1 VTLRWKHRPDG
12 SNWGDF
18 GPDDQR
24 GRMNLLTPQHRLAGV
39 REVTEGIA
47 FTLSLPL
54 DYPGG
59 VLPGAGRKPPELF
72 AVRMEHDDAYNC
84 PGHLLFPG
92 SSGAVCDDG
101 VTLYTQYSS
110 QWDSLAHWGMMFDA
124 DGDGVAEM
132 CYYNGFRAGPDVM
145 GPEQTGGPYA
155 RRLGIE
161 NLAESCPQGRGVLL
175 DLFTRHGHTRTAYGY
190 DAVMAAIDA
199 QQAEVKPGDFLLI
212 YTGYDTLMMGMNK
225 QPSMDHLLAN
235 SGGLDG
241 HDDRLLNWIDDSGI
255 VAIASDNVAVELF
268 EPRIGPHDATGLR
281 LHEHCLF
288 KLGIHLGELW
298 YLHELAEW
306 LKAHRRS
313 AFLLTA
319 PPLRLPG
326 AVGSPACP
334 IATV

>member
-1 VTLRWKHRPDG
+1 MRWKHRPEG

-24 GRMNLLTPQHRLAGV
+24 GRMNLLTPERRLAGI
-39 REVTEGIA
+39 REVKEGIA

-59 VLPGAGRKPPELF
+59 VMAGSLRRPPELF
-72 AVRMEHDDAYNC
+72 AVRMEHHDAYNC
-84 PGHLLFPG
+84 PGGLLFPD
-92 SSGAVCDDG
+92 SCGALCDDG

-110 QWDSLAHWGMMFDA
+110 QWDSLCHWGRMFDA

-132 CYYNGFRAGPDVM
+132 VYYNGFRAGPDIV
-145 GPEQTGGPYA
+145 GPDQPGGPRA
-155 RRLGIE
+155 LRLGIE
-161 NLAESCPQGRGVLL
+161 NLAEACPQGRGVLI
-175 DLFTRHGHTRTAYGY
+175 DMFAVHGHRRVAYGY
-190 DAVMAAIDA
+190 DDIMAACDA
-199 QQAEVKPGDFLLI
+199 QRVEIGTGDFLLL
-212 YTGYDTLMMGMNK
+212 YTGFDRLVLGMNK
-225 QPSMDHLLAN
+225 QPDIGYLLAN

-241 HDDRLLNWIDDSGI
+241 HDDRLLQWIDNSGI
-255 VAIASDNVAVELF
+255 VAICSDNIAVELF
-268 EPRIGPHDATGLR
+268 DPRIGPRDETGLR

-288 KLGIHLGELW
+288 RLGIHLAELW
-298 YLHELAEW
+298 YLKDLADW
-306 LKAHRRS
+306 LKAHGRS